1 MRAHVRECL
10 CDCLLDQTI
19 RRRLNE
25 NVPYKL
31 SNSCNIQ
38 ICCLSLFT
46 PPVPLPP
53 SVCCLSLYTTHSS
66 ATVCLLSVSLHHPF
80 LCHRLSVVCLCLH
93 HPFLCHRLSVVC
105 LSLHHPFLCHRL
117 SVVCLFTPPIP
128 LPPSVC
134 CLSLFTPPVPLPP
147 AVVSL
152 YTTRS
157 SATVCCLS
165 LLTQSLPSRDS
176 SSQQM
181 GQTAHC
187 AKEALIMIHAAQ
199 ELSNVQ
205 LGKTHGDRRWCKLEG
220 NDIKTHRMLMALKD
234 NKCR

>member
-1 MRAHVRECL
+1 MSGSIRNRSVVDLRACVRAHVCECL
-10 CDCLLDQTI
+10 CDCLLAQTI

-25 NVPYKL
+25 NVPYKP
-31 SNSCNIQ
+31 SNTCNIQ

-53 SVCCLSLYTTHSS
+53 SVCCLSLYTTRSSATVCLCLSLYTTRSS
-66 ATVCLLSVSLHHPF
+66 ATVCLLSVS
-80 LCHRLSVVCLCLH
+80 LH

-117 SVVCLFTPPIP
+117 SVVCLFTPP
-128 LPPSVC
+128 
-134 CLSLFTPPVPLPP
+134 VPLPL

-165 LLTQSLPSRDS
+165 LLTQSVPSRDS

-187 AKEALIMIHAAQ
+187 AKEALIIIHAAL
-199 ELSNVQ
+199 ELRSVQ
-205 LGKTHGDRRWCKLEG
+205 LGKDARWQTLVQIRGKRHQKILNVNGTE
-220 NDIKTHRMLMALKD
+220 RQ
-234 NKCR
+234 